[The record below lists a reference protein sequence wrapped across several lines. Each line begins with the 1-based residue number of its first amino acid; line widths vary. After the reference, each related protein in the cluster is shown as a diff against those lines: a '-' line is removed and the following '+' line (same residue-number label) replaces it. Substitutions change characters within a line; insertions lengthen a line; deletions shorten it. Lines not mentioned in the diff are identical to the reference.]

1 MNKELI
7 KKVKYYYSLNFKPKA
22 ISKITGVPIN
32 TILIHTKDVKI
43 KDSWTDKN
51 GLDIIQAVMRL
62 RKRYSS

>member
-32 TILIHTKDVKI
+32 TILMHTMDVKI
-43 KDSWTDKN
+43 KDKWTDKN
-51 GLDIIQAVMRL
+51 GLDIIQAVIRL
-62 RKRYSS
+62 KKRYSS